1 VADPLNDDPKRE
13 SVAVS
18 VKSVGSVRSSRS
30 LEAETATRRLGA
42 ILLLLL
48 APAQL
53 TSQVRPDKD
62 WRTIRTEHFHIHF
75 SPELEDVARR
85 AAAQA
90 ETAYVQLSAH
100 LKPPRG
106 PIDVLVTDDVDYS
119 NGFAT
124 PTPSNR
130 IVVYANPPVTESAL
144 RYTDDYLQLLITH
157 ELVHI
162 FHLDRV
168 GGVWSLLQKVFGRV
182 PTLFV
187 NGYQPRWITEGLA
200 VSYESRLTGAGR
212 VIGSEHRM
220 LARSAALEHRFPR
233 IDQLSYVYSRFP
245 YGYAAYA
252 YGSLFMDYLADT
264 HGDSAMSAFIER
276 SSRRLIPWD
285 LNGAS
290 RRAFGDPLT
299 TEYREWANALR
310 ADLPPAAAPMPG
322 WENLTIDGVYAS
334 FPRWTDDTTLIYTG
348 TPGNESYG
356 AYRLTIR
363 SSALG
368 PASRVVRDRLARRH
382 TASPTVPL
390 PDGSLLYS
398 ELQYVDPFT
407 VRSDLY
413 VDDPRGNKRRLTRG
427 ARLSAPDARAD
438 GRIVAMQTVP
448 AGTRLAL
455 VSRDGRVITPITSG
469 SIDEQWAEPR
479 WSPDG
484 RHVAAIRW
492 TRGGTSSVIVLDT
505 TGRIVRALVSERTV
519 NASPSWSSDGRYV
532 YFSSDRSGITNLY
545 RGAFTPGD
553 TDAVALELM
562 SSASTGLFQPQ
573 PSPSG
578 NDLAAVVFKADG
590 YHIGR
595 APLRQIQASTAPVIP
610 TVAPRAP
617 MPVTRSEAPSTRYSA
632 LRMLRPTGWFPFFD
646 AGLDAGSYR
655 FGALVEANDIA
666 GRHAYEALLY
676 VPTDNSGLTGSFA
689 YRNAMFGQPLVDIG
703 YAQGWENIGCIADAS
718 QQNRCIGDLRR
729 RIRDA
734 ALSFTFQRPRMRTFS
749 FASVGVGAEIR
760 DYATDSRSL
769 IDRIDSLY
777 RRSYYYPRL
786 VLSVGWSNTQFPP
799 AAISPE
805 DGFSMSATTRHRW
818 RTDTRTTS
826 PGSTVGPESSR
837 LTSSVITSVS
847 AFKSLDFRG
856 YAHHV
861 LALNVAAGVEDN
873 RSTSYFEVG
882 GVSGGVLDI
891 FPGYVLGEG
900 RRSFG
905 VRGFDPAAQIG
916 IYAFKASA
924 EYRAPLLMPAR
935 GLGTLP
941 LFFDRT
947 SFTLFGEAGS
957 AWCPGIFPARPAPG
971 FSRCTPL
978 EAEAGATFTEPK
990 LLASAGAEFALSAA
1004 ILNWDTPYR
1013 FRLGAAVPLA
1023 GKEFAFGNT
1032 KPRGYLAI
1040 GASF

>member
-1 VADPLNDDPKRE
+1 MAVFGK
-13 SVAVS
+13 SVRSVRNGRSLETLIAVFLAAMMLLL
-18 VKSVGSVRSSRS
+18 VGSVSVH
-30 LEAETATRRLGA
+30 A
-42 ILLLLL
+42 
-48 APAQL
+48 
-53 TSQVRPDKD
+53 QVRPDKD
-62 WRTIRTEHFHIHF
+62 WRTIRTEHFYIHF

-85 AAAQA
+85 IAAQA
-90 ETAYVQLSAH
+90 ETAYAQLSAH
-100 LKPPRG
+100 LRQPRG
-106 PIDVLVTDDVDYS
+106 MIDVLVTDDVDYS
-119 NGFAT
+119 NGFAMPT
-124 PTPSNR
+124 PTNR

-144 RYTDDYLQLLITH
+144 RFTDDYLQLLITH

-168 GGVWSLLQKVFGRV
+168 GGVWALLQKVFGRV
-182 PTLFV
+182 PMLFV
-187 NGYQPRWITEGLA
+187 NGYQPRWLTEGLA
-200 VSYESRLTGAGR
+200 VSLESRLTGAGR

-233 IDQLSYVYSRFP
+233 IDQLSYVSSRFP

-264 HGDSAMSAFIER
+264 HGDSAMSVFIER

-299 TEYREWANALR
+299 AEYREWTTALQ
-310 ADLPPAAAPMPG
+310 ADLPPATAPMPG

-334 FPRWTDDTTLIYTG
+334 FPRWIDDTTLMYTG
-348 TPGNESYG
+348 TPGTESYG

-368 PASRVVRDRLARRH
+368 AASRVTRDRVARRH

-398 ELQYVDPFT
+398 ELEYIDPFT

-413 VDDPRGNKRRLTRG
+413 IDDPRGNKRRLTKG
-427 ARLSAPDARAD
+427 ARLSTPDARAD
-438 GRIVAMQTVP
+438 GGIVAMQTIP

-455 VSRDGRVITPITSG
+455 VSRDGRVITPITAG
-469 SIDEQWAEPR
+469 SIDEQWSEPR

-484 RHVAAIRW
+484 SYIAAIRW
-492 TRGGTSSVIVLDT
+492 TRGGTSSVVVLDT
-505 TGRIVRALVSERTV
+505 AGRVVRTLVRERTV
-519 NASPSWSSDGRYV
+519 NATPSWSPDGRHV

-545 RGAFTPGD
+545 RAAFVPGD
-553 TDAVALELM
+553 AEPAPLELM
-562 SSASTGLFQPQ
+562 SNASTGLFQPQ

-578 NDLAAVVFKADG
+578 DELAAVVFKADG
-590 YHIGR
+590 YHVGR
-595 APLRQIQASTAPVIP
+595 APLRQLQPSSAPIIP
-610 TVAPRAP
+610 AVAPRAP
-617 MPVTRSEAPSTRYSA
+617 MPVTRSDAPSTRYAA
-632 LRMLRPTGWFPFFD
+632 LRMLRPTAWLPFFD
-646 AGLDAGSYR
+646 AGLDSGSYR
-655 FGALVEANDIA
+655 FGALVEGNDIA

-689 YRNAMFGQPLVDIG
+689 YRNAMFGQPLVDFG
-703 YAQGWENIGCIADAS
+703 YAQEWDNIGCIVDAS

-749 FASVGVGAEIR
+749 FASVGIGAEIR
-760 DYATDSRSL
+760 DYATDSRTL
-769 IDRIDSLY
+769 IGRIDSLY
-777 RRSYYYPRL
+777 RDTYYYPRV
-786 VLSVGWSNTQFPP
+786 VLSAGWSNTQFPP

-805 DGFSMSATTRHRW
+805 DGFSISATTRHRW
-818 RTDTRTTS
+818 RTDNLATS
-826 PGSTVGPESSR
+826 AGSTAAAESSR
-837 LTSSVITSVS
+837 LTSSVVSSVS
-847 AFKSLDFRG
+847 AFKSLDFPG

-861 LALNVAAGVEDN
+861 LALNVAAGLQDN

-924 EYRAPLLMPAR
+924 EYRAPLVMPAR

-947 SFTLFGEAGS
+947 TFTIFGDAGS
-957 AWCPGIFPARPAPG
+957 AWCPAIFPARPAPG

-978 EAEAGATFTEPK
+978 EADAGAIFTGPK
-990 LLASAGAEFALSAA
+990 MLASAGGEVALNAA
-1004 ILNWDTPYR
+1004 ILSWDVPYR

-1032 KPRGYLAI
+1032 KPRGYLAV